1 MVLSPLVFQLNPAS
15 CQLVGCAHKLR
26 YEPCRRAVWSSW
38 EPFLK
43 CQGLGILVLGGVPPE
58 GFQFLNGFAARPLQ
72 ANDTWRKRLPFNRCW
87 QFGPGL
93 SRAGTVTY
101 PRCGGCQVSVGYR
114 RAWCLAIAHLYSY
127 AQMANFVR
135 AGHRK
140 RFCPSLCL
148 PAC

>member
-1 MVLSPLVFQLNPAS
+1 MG
-15 CQLVGCAHKLR
+15 VGSL
-26 YEPCRRAVWSSW
+26 
-38 EPFLK
+38 
-43 CQGLGILVLGGVPPE
+43 
-58 GFQFLNGFAARPLQ
+58 
-72 ANDTWRKRLPFNRCW
+72 
-87 QFGPGL
+87 GPGL

-148 PAC
+148 PACLKGLYRMDPVWLLFV